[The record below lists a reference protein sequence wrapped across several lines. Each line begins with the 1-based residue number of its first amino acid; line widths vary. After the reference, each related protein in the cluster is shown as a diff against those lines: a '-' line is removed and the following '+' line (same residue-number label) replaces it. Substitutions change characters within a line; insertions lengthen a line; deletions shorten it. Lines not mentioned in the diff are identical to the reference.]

1 MVNPEDRTE
10 FVRLMVDRFSDDV
23 YEQNNHED
31 IADYLYIINAPGQS
45 GLEPEML
52 EFAKAHPDATVKELI
67 DYFESMDPEIVD
79 EDELEYVQL
88 LREKYTPPD
97 DASYEDDA
105 TFLWLLNGPVQ
116 CGVEDKMLDY
126 MGQHPNASAKE
137 LYDFFFSLF
146 PDGIPDEYQV
156 LEDDEES
163 QPCPVC
169 GQHNFEEADDFEEC
183 PVCGWVND
191 GVQQADPD
199 YPGGYNRISLND
211 ARKKWESGRKV
222 WD

>member
-1 MVNPEDRTE
+1 MVNPADRTE

-23 YEQNNHED
+23 YGRNNYED

-79 EDELEYVQL
+79 EDEP
-88 LREKYTPPD
+88 K
-97 DASYEDDA
+97 
-105 TFLWLLNGPVQ
+105 
-116 CGVEDKMLDY
+116 
-126 MGQHPNASAKE
+126 
-137 LYDFFFSLF
+137 
-146 PDGIPDEYQV
+146 
-156 LEDDEES
+156 EES
-163 QPCPVC
+163 RPCPVC
-169 GQHNFEEADDFEEC
+169 GQYDFGEDGDFEEC

-191 GVQQADPD
+191 GVQRANPD
-199 YPGGYNRISLND
+199 YSGGYNRISLND
-211 ARKKWESGRKV
+211 ARKKWKAGTLF

>member
-191 GVQQADPD
+191 GVQQEDPD

-211 ARKKWESGRKV
+211 ARKKWEAGRKV

>member
-97 DASYEDDA
+97 DASYEEDA

-211 ARKKWESGRKV
+211 ARKKWEAGRKV

>member
-23 YEQNNHED
+23 YGRNNYED
-31 IADYLYIINAPGQS
+31 VADYLYIINAPGQS

-52 EFAKAHPDATVKELI
+52 EFAKAHPSVTVKELI
-67 DYFESMDPEIVD
+67 DYFESMEPEIVD

-88 LREKYTPPD
+88 LRERYTPVD
-97 DASYEDDA
+97 DAEYEEEAD
-105 TFLWLLNGPVQ
+105 FLWMLNAPEQCCVQ
-116 CGVEDKMLDY
+116 EEVLEY
-126 MGQHPNASAKE
+126 MKAHPEASLKE
-137 LYDFFFSLF
+137 LVQFFDSLF
-146 PDGIPDEYQV
+146 PDGIPEEYQA
-156 LEDDEES
+156 LDDEES

-211 ARKKWESGRKV
+211 ARKKWEAGRKV